1 MVTFILHH
9 FMVDYKRVLCMAVDH
24 GHLLLLKR
32 PWIIWP
38 ESNALEGVLSESI
51 CPKSKQ
57 KMSVPSYSLK
67 ILHVCAGRQP
77 PHTAVWVCVC
87 VQLEKEFVF
96 LSERHRTALTPRCLI
111 WVCAFVCFVKI
122 QASISTGRCD
132 SLFLWVDEW
141 VYVHVPQN
149 LTLLCGFRIHTN
161 NQNRTLLGP
170 LNHSLC

>member
-1 MVTFILHH
+1 MYGCWPRTSASFETAL
-9 FMVDYKRVLCMAVDH
+9 DYLARKQRSGRRAVRVNLPQIQTENVCPF
-24 GHLLLLKR
+24 LLPQNFTRLR
-32 PWIIWP
+32 WQAAP
-38 ESNALEGVLSESI
+38 A
-51 CPKSKQ
+51 
-57 KMSVPSYSLK
+57 YSC
-67 ILHVCAGRQP
+67 VS
-77 PHTAVWVCVC
+77 VCVC
-87 VQLEKEFVF
+87 SLRKSLCF

-111 WVCAFVCFVKI
+111 CVCAFVCFVKI
-122 QASISTGRCD
+122 QASISTGRRD

>member
-1 MVTFILHH
+1 MYGCWPRTSASFETAL
-9 FMVDYKRVLCMAVDH
+9 DYLARKQRSGRRCCQSQFAPNPNRKCLSLLTPSKFYTSALAGSPRIQLC
-24 GHLLLLKR
+24 
-32 PWIIWP
+32 
-38 ESNALEGVLSESI
+38 E
-51 CPKSKQ
+51 C
-57 KMSVPSYSLK
+57 
-67 ILHVCAGRQP
+67 
-77 PHTAVWVCVC
+77 VCVC

-111 WVCAFVCFVKI
+111 CVCAFVCFVKI
-122 QASISTGRCD
+122 QASISTGRRD